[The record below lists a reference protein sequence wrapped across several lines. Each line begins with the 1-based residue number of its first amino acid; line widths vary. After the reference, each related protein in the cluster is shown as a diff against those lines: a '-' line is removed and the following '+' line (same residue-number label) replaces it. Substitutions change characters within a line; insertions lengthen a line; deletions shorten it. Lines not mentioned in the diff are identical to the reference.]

1 MKLILISKP
10 QQKWYNSITIT
21 DIKLYVPIGIL
32 WTPDNSQ
39 PLKKIKF
46 GFERTINCNKY
57 QWKIST
63 KRPNQYL
70 GYLIDPS
77 FQGVNRL
84 SVLSFE
90 NEV

>member
-10 QQKWYNSITIT
+10 QQKWYNNATIT

-32 WTPDNSQ
+32 WTSYNSQ
-39 PLKKIKF
+39 PLEQIKF
-46 GFERTINCNKY
+46 GYERTINWNKY
-57 QWKIST
+57 QSKIST

-84 SVLSFE
+84 SVLSLK